1 MKALR
6 SGQSKVALDMFDATK
21 AYRSKAED
29 VVARTQLSCLDDEAL
44 YGLTWNTEPEN
55 LHSEGESTQ

>member
-1 MKALR
+1 
-6 SGQSKVALDMFDATK
+6 MFDATK